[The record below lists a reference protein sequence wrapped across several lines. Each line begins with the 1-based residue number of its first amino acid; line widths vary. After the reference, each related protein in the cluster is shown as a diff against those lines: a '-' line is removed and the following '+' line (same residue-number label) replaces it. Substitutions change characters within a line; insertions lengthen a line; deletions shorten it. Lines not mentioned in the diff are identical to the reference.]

1 MEKLKMHSPNL
12 TQDNIARI
20 RDLFPG
26 CVTEAKGEDGS
37 VKLAVDFDQLR
48 QELSDSIVEGPQE
61 RYHLNWPGKREALL
75 TANAP
80 IAKTLRPVREESV
93 DFDTTKN
100 LFIEGDNLD
109 ALKLLQETYL
119 GKVKMIYID
128 PPYNTGK
135 DFVYRDNFSETT
147 EDYFSHSLQ
156 TDDIG
161 NRLVANRD
169 SNGRFHSVWLSSLY
183 SRLSI
188 ARNLLRQDGV
198 VIISID
204 EVEHSNLRRLCDEIF
219 GSQNFC
225 GEIVWKNSSKNDQSF
240 ISVQHEYFVVY
251 VRDKQANSGE
261 WLEKKQGLDEIYKAF
276 EGFKKE
282 FGFDWKK
289 IHQAALDWQKELP
302 ASSPILDSKHYSW
315 MDERGVYF
323 PDNISG
329 PNDGQYVYDVD
340 HPITGKKVK
349 QPSRGWFCP
358 KEKLVKLISENRVHF
373 GPDESTVPCLK
384 TYLKNTE
391 YVSLT
396 SLRVLDSRAASNRL
410 RDLFG
415 EKIFTNPKDELLL
428 ADFFRAMNVKDND
441 IVLDFYAGSGSTAHA
456 IWELNRSSGSN
467 CRWISVQIA
476 ENLLETLT
484 VATGAAKKIT
494 QNAIRLLNGLDL
506 PTTIAEI
513 SKERLRRA
521 GKLTL
526 DGKVLNGWG
535 GDIGFRV
542 FKVETSNMAD
552 VYYSPDALDNAKFD
566 LFVDN
571 IKPGRTP
578 EDLLFQVMLDW
589 GVDLALPIN
598 KQSIQGKD
606 VFFVDGNAL
615 AACFDASGSI
625 DEAFVKELAKY
636 QPLRVVFRDA
646 GYKNSA
652 VKINVE
658 QIFKLLSPATEVK
671 CI

>member
-521 GKLTL
+521 GRLTL
-526 DGKVLNGWG
+526 DGKVL
-535 GDIGFRV
+535 IGFRV

-571 IKPGRTP
+571 IKPDRTP